1 MIQTA
6 SDANRIDKFYQD
18 YLEENFSDD
27 PSFQL
32 QKKQVKEISK
42 EIIDPFIEKKCVEKF
57 LLTSCKCGRN
67 CQLQFSAEELITARF
82 EFYSLSS
89 ENKNSYILGQLRLL
103 SKHSKFADSARIKT
117 LRKRQKF
124 EYKIDSD
131 RVVCKDVFLFY
142 YGETKERLKRLQKCL
157 SDHLVQSIEHG
168 NKGQKPSNTYLTSDR
183 ELVKLFITNIAE
195 TQGLPDP
202 GRDVRKG
209 KGRLRVL
216 LPSITNY
223 SSIHKLYENSLVKM
237 DLTPIG
243 YQTFL
248 KIWQEELPYIEF
260 NNPRTD
266 LCMTCENFKKDI
278 NQLRSS
284 LDENKEELKISLYKK
299 AVDHL
304 NYARKERIYYKA
316 HSKVAK
322 IDYEKIFNNDMSLVP
337 SKPNSKD
344 IVMGYSWDFAQQLQ
358 YPFEDQ
364 QVGPIYFKTPR
375 RAQLFGI
382 CCEGNFSQTNY
393 LIDEA
398 DFIGKSAN
406 TVISLLDHYFSNY
419 GLGETSAYFTAD
431 NCVGQN
437 KNNALIQYLMY
448 RVSSGLHNKIELS
461 FLAVGHTKFSPDSHF
476 GLIRQQYRN
485 SQIYTYEKLAEVIEK
500 SASKG
505 INNCHTLN
513 KGEIIYMDWT
523 SWLSEYFKP
532 VPHITNYQHFRLNSD
547 EQGIITLRKT
557 IDAEDEK
564 ITLIKEKKDLIDF
577 KKKKLYPKKILK
589 PEGLSPKRQWYLY
602 EEIREHILSEKDQNI
617 TCPRPECPKPKEV
630 ST

>member
-18 YLEENFSDD
+18 YLEENFPDD
-27 PSFQL
+27 PFFKL
-32 QKKQVKEISK
+32 QKKQIKEISK
-42 EIIDPFIEKKCVEKF
+42 EIIDPLIEKKFVEKF
-57 LLTSCKCGRN
+57 LLTSCKCSLN
-67 CQLQFSAEELITARF
+67 CQLQFSAEELIRARS

-103 SKHSKFADSARIKT
+103 SKHNKFSDSARIKT

-157 SDHLVQSIEHG
+157 SDHPVQSVEHG

-216 LPSITNY
+216 LPSIMNY
-223 SSIHKLYENSLVKM
+223 SSIHKLYENSLIKM

-284 LDENKEELKISLYKK
+284 LDENKEELKIALYKT

-322 IDYEKIFNNDMSLVP
+322 IDYEKIFNNDMNLVP

-344 IVMGYSWDFAQQLQ
+344 IIMGYSWDFAQQLQ

-398 DFIGKSAN
+398 DFLGKNAN

-485 SQIYTYEKLAEVIEK
+485 SQIYTYEKLSKVIEE
-500 SASKG
+500 SASNG

-513 KGEIIYMDWT
+513 KGEIIYRDWT

-532 VPHITNYQHFRLNSD
+532 VPHITDYQHFRLNSE
-547 EQGIITLRKT
+547 EQGIITIRQT
-557 IDAEDEK
+557 IDSEDKK
-564 ITLIKEKKDLIDF
+564 ITLIREKKDLIDF
-577 KKKKLYPKKILK
+577 KKKKLYPKKVLK
-589 PEGLSPKRQWYLY
+589 PAGLSSERQWYLY
-602 EEIREHILSEKDQNI
+602 EKIREHILSEKDKNR
-617 TCPRPECPKPKEV
+617 TCPKPKCPKPEV
-630 ST
+630 ATA